1 MRNYLLL
8 IILFFG
14 RHSASLASNS
24 DSLKSSPKP
33 ADQIILP
40 DDPILA
46 SIDSMMALK
55 YLVSYGEEYR
65 FFDSAEV
72 YSCFETNSELDE
84 SLLQERLKQLDGQTP
99 FELIYNDRVRAF
111 INLYINKRPQV
122 SAKVLGLSSL
132 YFPLFEERLDKHNL
146 PKEFKYLAVVE
157 SALNPTAR
165 SSAGA
170 LGLWQ
175 FMYGTGKI
183 YGLKQSSYMDERLD
197 PHKATEAACEYFK
210 YLYKIYGN
218 WDLVLAAY
226 NCGPGNVN
234 KAIRRSGGRRNYW
247 EIYRYLPRETRGYVP
262 AFIAVNYMMNYAET
276 HNIFPLE
283 PVCTYFETDTLH
295 MQGKVYLKQLSQQ
308 VQADYELVKFLN
320 PAYRFGIVP
329 DDGQTHVIRLPL
341 KATGVYVSNETRL
354 KEDVSTINPGEQ
366 EPVWVWKEVRK
377 THYVRSGEYLGLIAR
392 KYGTSVHKIQTWN
405 NLSGSN
411 IRVGQRLLVYS
422 RERVMVEGEP
432 KPVPSTESTAQKE
445 KTTAKN
451 PAPNLDFIYYTIQN
465 GDTLWDISK
474 NKGIP
479 LNKLKELNTHLNTR
493 RLKPGDKI
501 IVGLQG

>member
-1 MRNYLLL
+1 MRYLILTL
-8 IILFFG
+8 ILFNL
-14 RHSASLASNS
+14 LASNLIGSDS
-24 DSLKSSPKP
+24 DSLKGNLTAKE
-33 ADQIILP
+33 QVILA

-46 SIDSMMALK
+46 SIDSMMAMK
-55 YLVSYGEEYR
+55 YLASYGEEYR

-72 YSCFETNSELDE
+72 NACFEDHVELE
-84 SLLQERLKQLDGQTP
+84 EELLKERLSILDGLSP
-99 FELIYNDRVRAF
+99 FNLIYNNRVHAF

-122 SAKVLGLSSL
+122 SAKVLGLSSM
-132 YFPLFEERLDKHNL
+132 YFPMFEEALDRHNL

-157 SALNPTAR
+157 SALNPVAR
-165 SSAGA
+165 SRAGA

-183 YGLKQSSYMDERLD
+183 YGLKQTSYMDDRMD
-197 PHKATEAACEYFK
+197 PIKATEAACEYFK
-210 YLYKIYGN
+210 YLYRIYGN

-234 KAIRRSGGRRNYW
+234 KAIRRSGGRRDYW
-247 EIYRYLPRETRGYVP
+247 DIYRYLPRETRGYVP

-276 HNIFPLE
+276 HSIYPLE
-283 PVCTYFETDTLH
+283 PQCTYFETDTLRLK
-295 MQGKVYLKQLSQQ
+295 GKIYLKQLANQIQ
-308 VQADYELVKFLN
+308 CDYELLKFLN

-329 DDGQTHVIRLPL
+329 DDGELHVIRMPL
-341 KATGVYVSNETRL
+341 KSTGIFVSNETKL
-354 KEDVSTINPGEQ
+354 KEDVSNIDPGEQ

-377 THYVRSGEYLGLIAR
+377 THYVLSGEYLGLIAR

-405 NLSGSN
+405 NLRGSN
-411 IRVGQRLLVYS
+411 IRVGQRLVVYA
-422 RERVMVEGEP
+422 RERVLVEGEP
-432 KPVPSTESTAQKE
+432 KAEKTAEVKKQSESTEKKKSENQ
-445 KTTAKN
+445 
-451 PAPNLDFIYYTIQN
+451 DFIFYTIQN

-479 LNKLKELNTHLNTR
+479 LNKLKELNTHLNSK

-501 IVGLQG
+501 IVGVQG

>member
-1 MRNYLLL
+1 MSIKQVIFSSFFVLLAL
-8 IILFFG
+8 HI
-14 RHSASLASNS
+14 SASDT
-24 DSLKSSPKP
+24 DSLKKVASNE
-33 ADQIILP
+33 QNLILQ

-46 SIDSMMALK
+46 SMDSMMAMKHLA
-55 YLVSYGEEYR
+55 SYGEEFR

-72 YSCFETNSELDE
+72 HSCFEKSSELTE
-84 SLLQERLKQLDGQTP
+84 ALLKERLNVLDGQTP
-99 FELIYNDRVRAF
+99 FELIYNSRVHAF

-122 SAKVLGLSSL
+122 STKVLGLSAL
-132 YFPLFEERLDKHNL
+132 YFPMFEEALDRNNL
-146 PKEFKYLAVVE
+146 PKEFKYLAIVE

-165 SSAGA
+165 SRAGA

-183 YGLKQSSYMDERLD
+183 YGLKQTSYYDDRMD

-247 EIYRYLPRETRGYVP
+247 DIYRYLPKETRGYVP

-276 HNIFPLE
+276 HNIYPLE
-283 PVCTYFETDTLH
+283 PHCTFFQTDTIQ
-295 MQGKVYLKQLSQQ
+295 MSGKIYLKQLANQ
-308 VQADYELVKFLN
+308 VQCDYELLKMLN
-320 PAYRFGIVP
+320 PAYRFGIIP
-329 DDGQTHVIRLPL
+329 DDGKLHGVRMPL
-341 KATGVYVSNETRL
+341 KSVGIFASNESKL
-354 KEDVSTINPGEQ
+354 KDDISKVEPGEQ
-366 EPVWVWKEVRK
+366 EPVWAWKEVRK
-377 THYVRSGEYLGLIAR
+377 VHYVRSGEYLGLIAR
-392 KYGTSVHKIQTWN
+392 KYGTSVSKIQSWN
-405 NLSGSN
+405 NIRGSS
-411 IRVGQRLLVYS
+411 IRVGQRLVVYA
-422 RERVMVEGEP
+422 RERVLVEGEV
-432 KPVPSTESTAQKE
+432 KTKANPSSENKASNVKSAKTE
-445 KTTAKN
+445 
-451 PAPNLDFIYYTIQN
+451 DFIYYTIQN

-479 LNKLKELNTHLNTR
+479 LHKLKELNTHLNSK

-501 IVGLQG
+501 IVGVQG